1 VGTLY
6 AIGFLLLEE
15 HGRLTKEAQRI
26 KSLALLATIVW
37 LACTVGGVVVEVANL
52 LGGGFLDAFD
62 LTTLSSFLRTTS
74 IGRDYLFQIVM
85 AFLAIGLIGRAKKIG
100 AIYFALAV
108 TMLAL
113 LIPLFQSH
121 AASAGNHGLA
131 IGALIFHV
139 GAVSLWVGGVL
150 GLILISPRARELS
163 ISRFSALALW
173 AAIIVGV
180 SGALSAWT
188 RLNFWSGWHSRYGL
202 LILIKVALFALLVV
216 IGAKHRRT
224 IASQIEGRRQTFRL
238 LLNECLVMVAATAIG
253 GWLSTSV
260 PPTSPAALVADR
272 DPSIAITGIAMPS
285 APTFG
290 RILSAYSPD
299 GTMLGFL
306 LLITALYIYGVVVL
320 TRRGDKWPVGRT
332 IAFAISVSLVDFA
345 TSGGIGVYAHFAFS
359 YHMLG
364 HMILGMIAPIGFVLS
379 APITLALRTLP
390 QGRTPDERGIRG
402 TLISIIHSKY
412 SVIITNPIVALALFD
427 GSLFVLYMTPLFGK
441 LMQSHSG
448 HFAMDIHFLLAGYL
462 FFYVIVGIDPNP
474 RKIPHIVRIIVLFA
488 AMSIHAFFSIAL
500 LSTSSLLD
508 GGYFGSLH
516 RLWNTNLLSD
526 QHTGAALGW
535 MMGEIPI
542 LLALVATF
550 IQWIRVDTREA
561 RRIDRAADRAA
572 AMGEEDELAR
582 YNKYLANL
590 AKGDQRRLE

>member
-1 VGTLY
+1 MGTLY

-15 HGRLTKEAQRI
+15 HGRLSKEAQRI
-26 KSLALLATIVW
+26 KSLALLATTVW

-202 LILIKVALFALLVV
+202 LILIKVVLFAFLVG
-216 IGAKHRRT
+216 IGARHRRT
-224 IASQIEGRRQTFRL
+224 IASQIEGGRQTFRL
-238 LLNECLVMVAATAIG
+238 LLNEGLVMVAATAIG

-272 DPSIAITGIAMPS
+272 DPSIAITGIAMPP

-320 TRRGDKWPVGRT
+320 SRRGDKWPVGRT

-390 QGRTPDERGIRG
+390 QGRTPEERGIRG
-402 TLISIIHSKY
+402 TLISVIHSKY

>member
-1 VGTLY
+1 MGTLY

-15 HGRLTKEAQRI
+15 HGRLSKEAQRI

-224 IASQIEGRRQTFRL
+224 IASQIEGGRQTFRL

>member
-1 VGTLY
+1 MGTLY

-224 IASQIEGRRQTFRL
+224 IASQIEGGRQTFRL

>member
-1 VGTLY
+1 MGTLY

-224 IASQIEGRRQTFRL
+224 IASQIEGGRQTFRL

-272 DPSIAITGIAMPS
+272 DPSIAITGIAMPP

-320 TRRGDKWPVGRT
+320 SRRGDKWPVGRT

>member
-1 VGTLY
+1 MGTLY